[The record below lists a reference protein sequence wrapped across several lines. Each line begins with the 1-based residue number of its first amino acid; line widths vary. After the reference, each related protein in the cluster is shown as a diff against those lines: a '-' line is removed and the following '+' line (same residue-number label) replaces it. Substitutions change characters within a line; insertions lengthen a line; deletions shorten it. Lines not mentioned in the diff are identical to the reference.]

1 MSKKKKKEYSL
12 QCHCSGIFSVT
23 MSTSSFCEG
32 TFMLPLPGQNCLP
45 FDPSMPKSDPRLH
58 IWVKLLS
65 LVSSVS
71 VCPRRP
77 LVSPQTPPSE
87 TMTVVFRLPFDWC
100 QDITPPCL
108 LLDWSFSVSFSDS
121 FSIAHSSNN
130 NPQRAAYLALFCS
143 MFLSLGILSSSLSQ
157 LFLMWTAKEIPLA
170 STSLLSALLLFPAPS
185 YWTCLVSIS
194 AWNYPKPNSLP
205 FPLQPATLPVF
216 DRSLIPNIST
226 ENPKVIV

>member
-1 MSKKKKKEYSL
+1 MSLLRDILCHHVDL
-12 QCHCSGIFSVT
+12 QFLWRDIHA
-23 MSTSSFCEG
+23 
-32 TFMLPLPGQNCLP
+32 
-45 FDPSMPKSDPRLH
+45 PSAWTELSPIWPKYAEIR
-58 IWVKLLS
+58 
-65 LVSSVS
+65 
-71 VCPRRP
+71 
-77 LVSPQTPPSE
+77 PQTPHLSE
-87 TMTVVFRLPFDWC
+87 ASFSCVVGERLSTKAVSLTTDSTVGNHDSGFSSSLWLMSGHYSSLSP
-100 QDITPPCL
+100 
-108 LLDWSFSVSFSDS
+108 LDWSFSVSFSDS